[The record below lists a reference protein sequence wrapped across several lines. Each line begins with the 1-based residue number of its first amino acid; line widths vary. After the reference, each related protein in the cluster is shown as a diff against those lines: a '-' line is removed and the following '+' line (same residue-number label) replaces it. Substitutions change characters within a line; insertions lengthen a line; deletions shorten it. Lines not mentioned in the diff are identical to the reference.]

1 MAESN
6 AFIGGLPKNAS
17 LSHRLEYTAPG
28 STALDRTP
36 RAPHR
41 RWHSCAKMTLASF
54 VAAYEPAVHEVRK
67 SGTQGDGRVAMCDGG
82 DVDDGRDA
90 GVVRSG
96 EKRCFE
102 EAGERGGSEEVDL
115 GDASDALGRVRLG
128 DEVGAGVVDEDVE
141 ARGARGH
148 GRGERA
154 DAGV

>member
-1 MAESN
+1 M
-6 AFIGGLPKNAS
+6 G
-17 LSHRLEYTAPG
+17 
-28 STALDRTP
+28 
-36 RAPHR
+36 
-41 RWHSCAKMTLASF
+41 
-54 VAAYEPAVHEVRK
+54 
-67 SGTQGDGRVAMCDGG
+67 DGG

-90 GVVRSG
+90 GVVGGG
-96 EKRCFE
+96 EERGFE

-154 DAGV
+154 DAGVGVEVEGGPTVTRSGGSPRRRESRPRRARPR

>member
-1 MAESN
+1 MSN
-6 AFIGGLPKNAS
+6 AFIGGLIENAS
-17 LSHRLEYTAPG
+17 LSHRLEYTAPR
-28 STALDRTP
+28 STALDRTL
-36 RAPHR
+36 APHR

-54 VAAYEPAVHEVRK
+54 VAAYEPAVHEVKK
-67 SGTQGDGRVAMCDGG
+67 SGTEDGRVAMCDGG

-96 EKRCFE
+96 EEWCFE